1 MKTDDIFE
9 AITDIDDKF
18 LDEARQTDFSG
29 DQPIVVRPAPRKPL
43 WKTLVPIAA
52 CIAVLCTAGAIGVKY
67 LHGRG
72 GIETSG
78 SASSNEYPS
87 STEEFQYPDEAKF
100 IVSEKYSED
109 PSLFNSCYQSYTIWD
124 NENTYAKSY
133 KELAAQSDLIVA
145 GEFADHTHQTQDPGQ
160 IYVSDPNIEDLALN
174 YLRVEN
180 VIKGDIKAGQYV
192 LINQSVQISAGG
204 DRAVQINSGDR
215 LTPMFKGDRWIYFL
229 KKNGDY
235 YEPVNGP
242 QGRYP
247 VPGNNNVDVSNS
259 GEIGMVDKY
268 CALSNAAPAR
278 DEIYDTV
285 VSILETAKP
294 KLEEISVPDNN
305 GEQNTFVMEEFPEF
319 SFVVSNNYVRY
330 ILKTSPETD
339 TVFDFDIFGVNSKIN
354 NLYLADLNGDGKREI
369 CATVYEAGKGQSI
382 MVCDF
387 ADGLNEDGSVAV
399 DTTAN
404 SLYSLPSMAWEY
416 EYALAA
422 EDGILKAVKIE
433 WHLPPV
439 SAAPKEL
446 SREPLTLDMM
456 VRINASYGFE
466 EITVPLP
473 GARNDFVMEEFPGYW
488 FTATYEGVLL
498 NGYKMNAL
506 DMPIISGDPM
516 ENLFLCDLNGD
527 GRRELCATVVNDGV
541 RSIDVIDFAANDKWY
556 TLQGNRDY
564 DYILEAEN
572 EVLTLIQSNKPLL
585 DRQREPLSLDKMMP
599 VLPGVDV
606 TKIGDEKRFKL
617 VEFPDKTFEIIDGKI
632 VMDDIKA
639 PAGTMR
645 NSVIGGIEYYLTDLN
660 GDFKREICA
669 WGSIGSGIVSTYI
682 VVYDI
687 ANNESYYYK
696 PPKALKEFVSLD
708 MEKDPLD
715 DVLYA
720 VTNEYHPD
728 SYKEISRE
736 PLTLDILEKVSKS
749 DSAYEEIPLFID
761 QTFTKEDFPGV
772 EFTVDTSTEVTT
784 FRFGWESSSIAN
796 NVNRVFLYDADG
808 DGKREICLNCP
819 FAGNGIIRVYGY
831 MDNGE
836 MGCAVYYEDGGCW
849 LGGGENGTLK
859 YYTNDKIEPFKFSKS
874 DLKPTFAQSYS
885 YEILGWDHTL
895 DFSEIAPV
903 FGTYNISIKDRTL
916 KINGKS
922 ADSENDVLFD
932 SGAQLSELYTMYDKE
947 ERTLTFVFTCE
958 ETGNVS
964 ALKVSER
971 NTAEIYHYEKGVTLK
986 PTKDELLIVNPD
998 GSEEPFKLPE
1008 NSDTLTLGE

>member
-52 CIAVLCTAGAIGVKY
+52 CIAVLCAAGTLGVKY
-67 LHGRG
+67 FKNRPRS
-72 GIETSG
+72 ETSEG
-78 SASSNEYPS
+78 
-87 STEEFQYPDEAKF
+87 
-100 IVSEKYSED
+100 
-109 PSLFNSCYQSYTIWD
+109 
-124 NENTYAKSY
+124 
-133 KELAAQSDLIVA
+133 
-145 GEFADHTHQTQDPGQ
+145 
-160 IYVSDPNIEDLALN
+160 
-174 YLRVEN
+174 
-180 VIKGDIKAGQYV
+180 
-192 LINQSVQISAGG
+192 
-204 DRAVQINSGDR
+204 
-215 LTPMFKGDRWIYFL
+215 
-229 KKNGDY
+229 
-235 YEPVNGP
+235 
-242 QGRYP
+242 
-247 VPGNNNVDVSNS
+247 
-259 GEIGMVDKY
+259 
-268 CALSNAAPAR
+268 SNASFSYLGASTQKVSR
-278 DEIYDTV
+278 IEIPEDGSEVRFTM
-285 VSILETAKP
+285 
-294 KLEEISVPDNN
+294 D
-305 GEQNTFVMEEFPEF
+305 EFPAF
-319 SFVVSNNYVRY
+319 DFRASNNFVWSV
-330 ILKTSPETD
+330 LKTTPETD
-339 TVFDFDIFGVNSKIN
+339 AVFENSLFHKNASVQDI
-354 NLYLADLNGDGKREI
+354 YLADLNGDGKREI
-369 CATVYEAGKGQSI
+369 CATVYEAEKGQSI

-387 ADGLNEDGSVAV
+387 ADGLNEEGIVV
-399 DTTAN
+399 DTIAN

-422 EDGILKAVKIE
+422 EDGILKAVKTE
-433 WHLPPV
+433 WQPMYASTIPN
-439 SAAPKEL
+439 EI

-456 VRINASYGFE
+456 SRINASYEFKE
-466 EITVPLP
+466 VTIPLP
-473 GARNDFVMEEFPGYW
+473 GARNDFVMEEFPDYG
-488 FTATYEGVLL
+488 FTATYEGILL
-498 NGYKMNAL
+498 NGYKINAV
-506 DMPIISGDPM
+506 DVAIISGDYV

-541 RSIDVIDFAANDKWY
+541 RSVDVIDFANNDKWY
-556 TLQGNRDY
+556 TLQGKAREEY
-564 DYILEAEN
+564 YLEKETYLDTGN
-572 EVLTLIQSNKPLL
+572 EHLMSVF
-585 DRQREPLSLDKMMP
+585 REDNGDCCLETHDPLSLDKMTP
-599 VLPGVDV
+599 VLSNNGL
-606 TKIGDEKRFKL
+606 TKLEDEKQFKL
-617 VEFPDKTFEIIDGKI
+617 AEFPDKTFEIIDGKI
-632 VMDDIKA
+632 VMDDVKA

-645 NSVIGGIEYYLTDLN
+645 NSVIGGMEYYLTDLN
-660 GDFKREICA
+660 GDGKREICA
-669 WGSIGSGIVSTYI
+669 WGSIGSGIDYRYI

-687 ANNESYYYK
+687 ANDERYV
-696 PPKALKEFVSLD
+696 KAGMALENLISLD
-708 MEKDPLD
+708 VNDG
-715 DVLYA
+715 VLYA

-728 SYKEISRE
+728 SDKEISRE

-749 DSAYEEIPLFID
+749 DTAYEEIPLFID

-772 EFTVDTSTEVTT
+772 EFTVDTTTEVPT
-784 FRFGWESSSIAN
+784 FRFDWESSSIAN

-819 FAGNGIIRVYGY
+819 FAGNGIIRVYSY

-849 LGGGENGTLK
+849 LGGGEKGTLK

-885 YEILGWDHTL
+885 YELLGWDHTL

-998 GSEEPFKLPE
+998 GSEEPFKFPE

>member
-9 AITDIDDKF
+9 AITDIDDNF

-52 CIAVLCTAGAIGVKY
+52 CIAVLCTAGTLGVKY
-67 LHGRG
+67 FRNRPRS
-72 GIETSG
+72 ETSEG
-78 SASSNEYPS
+78 
-87 STEEFQYPDEAKF
+87 
-100 IVSEKYSED
+100 
-109 PSLFNSCYQSYTIWD
+109 
-124 NENTYAKSY
+124 
-133 KELAAQSDLIVA
+133 
-145 GEFADHTHQTQDPGQ
+145 
-160 IYVSDPNIEDLALN
+160 
-174 YLRVEN
+174 
-180 VIKGDIKAGQYV
+180 
-192 LINQSVQISAGG
+192 
-204 DRAVQINSGDR
+204 
-215 LTPMFKGDRWIYFL
+215 
-229 KKNGDY
+229 
-235 YEPVNGP
+235 
-242 QGRYP
+242 
-247 VPGNNNVDVSNS
+247 
-259 GEIGMVDKY
+259 
-268 CALSNAAPAR
+268 SNASFSQLGASTQKVSR
-278 DEIYDTV
+278 IEIPEDGSEVRFTM
-285 VSILETAKP
+285 
-294 KLEEISVPDNN
+294 D
-305 GEQNTFVMEEFPEF
+305 EFPAF
-319 SFVVSNNYVRY
+319 DFRASNNFVWSV
-330 ILKTSPETD
+330 LKTTPETD
-339 TVFDFDIFGVNSKIN
+339 AVFENSLFHKNASVQDI
-354 NLYLADLNGDGKREI
+354 YLADLNGDGKREI
-369 CATVYEAGKGQSI
+369 CATVYEAEKGQSI

-387 ADGLNEDGSVAV
+387 ADGLNEEGTVV
-399 DTTAN
+399 DTIAN

-422 EDGILKAVKIE
+422 EDGILKAVKTE

-456 VRINASYGFE
+456 SRINASYEFKE
-466 EITVPLP
+466 VTIPLP

-527 GRRELCATVVNDGV
+527 GRREFCATVVNDGV

-585 DRQREPLSLDKMMP
+585 DRQREPLSLDKMIP

-645 NSVIGGIEYYLTDLN
+645 NSVIGGMEYYLTDLN
-660 GDFKREICA
+660 GDGKREICA
-669 WGSIGSGIVSTYI
+669 WGSIGSGIDYRYI

-687 ANNESYYYK
+687 ANDERYV
-696 PPKALKEFVSLD
+696 KAGMALENLISLD
-708 MEKDPLD
+708 VNDG
-715 DVLYA
+715 VLYA
-720 VTNEYHPD
+720 VTDEYHPD
-728 SYKEISRE
+728 SDKEISRE

-749 DSAYEEIPLFID
+749 DTAYEEIPLFID
-761 QTFTKEDFPGV
+761 QTFTKVDFPDV
-772 EFTVDTSTEVTT
+772 EFTVDTSTDLPT

-819 FAGNGIIRVYGY
+819 FAGNGIIRVYSY
-831 MDNGE
+831 MDNGK

-895 DFSEIAPV
+895 DFSEIASV

-922 ADSENDVLFD
+922 ADSENNVLFD

-958 ETGNVS
+958 ETGNIS

-998 GSEEPFKLPE
+998 GSEEPFKFPE

>member
-18 LDEARQTDFSG
+18 LEEAQPTDFN
-29 DQPIVVRPAPRKPL
+29 DDRPVIARPAPRKPL

-52 CIAVLCTAGAIGVKY
+52 CIAVLCAAGTLGVKY
-67 LHGRG
+67 FKNRPRS
-72 GIETSG
+72 ETSEG
-78 SASSNEYPS
+78 
-87 STEEFQYPDEAKF
+87 
-100 IVSEKYSED
+100 
-109 PSLFNSCYQSYTIWD
+109 
-124 NENTYAKSY
+124 
-133 KELAAQSDLIVA
+133 
-145 GEFADHTHQTQDPGQ
+145 
-160 IYVSDPNIEDLALN
+160 
-174 YLRVEN
+174 
-180 VIKGDIKAGQYV
+180 
-192 LINQSVQISAGG
+192 
-204 DRAVQINSGDR
+204 
-215 LTPMFKGDRWIYFL
+215 
-229 KKNGDY
+229 
-235 YEPVNGP
+235 
-242 QGRYP
+242 
-247 VPGNNNVDVSNS
+247 
-259 GEIGMVDKY
+259 
-268 CALSNAAPAR
+268 SNASFSQLGASTQKVSR
-278 DEIYDTV
+278 IEIPEDGSEVRFTM
-285 VSILETAKP
+285 
-294 KLEEISVPDNN
+294 D
-305 GEQNTFVMEEFPEF
+305 EFPAF
-319 SFVVSNNYVRY
+319 DFRASNNSVWSV
-330 ILKTSPETD
+330 LKTTPETD
-339 TVFDFDIFGVNSKIN
+339 AVFENSLFLFHKNASVQNI
-354 NLYLADLNGDGKREI
+354 YLADLNGDGKREI
-369 CATVYEAGKGQSI
+369 CATVYEAEKGQSI

-387 ADGLNEDGSVAV
+387 ADGLNEEGTVV
-399 DTTAN
+399 DTIAN

-422 EDGILKAVKIE
+422 EDGILKAVKTE

-456 VRINASYGFE
+456 VRINASYEFKE
-466 EITVPLP
+466 VTVPLP
-473 GARNDFVMEEFPGYW
+473 GARNDFVMEEFPDYN

-498 NGYKMNAL
+498 NAYMMNAV
-506 DMPIISGDPM
+506 DVAIIRGDPM

-556 TLQGNRDY
+556 RLQGKAREEY
-564 DYILEAEN
+564 YLEKEAYLDTGN
-572 EVLTLIQSNKPLL
+572 EHLMSVF
-585 DRQREPLSLDKMMP
+585 REDNGDCCLETHDPLSLDKMML
-599 VLPGVDV
+599 VLPGNDV
-606 TKIGDEKRFKL
+606 TKIGDEEHFKL

-632 VMDDIKA
+632 VMDDINA
-639 PAGTMR
+639 PSGTMR

-669 WGSIGSGIVSTYI
+669 WGSIGSGIDYRYI

-696 PPKALKEFVSLD
+696 PPKALKELVSLD

-715 DVLYA
+715 DVLYV
-720 VTNEYHPD
+720 VTNEYYPD
-728 SYKEISRE
+728 SDKEISRE

-749 DSAYEEIPLFID
+749 DNAYEDIPLFID

-772 EFTVDTSTEVTT
+772 KFTVDTSTEVLT

-831 MDNGE
+831 MDDGE

-849 LGGGENGTLK
+849 LHEGENGTLN

-885 YEILGWDHTL
+885 YEILDWDHTL

-916 KINGKS
+916 KINGIS

-958 ETGNVS
+958 VTGNVS

-971 NTAEIYHYEKGVTLK
+971 KTAEIYHYEKGVTLK

-998 GSEEPFKLPE
+998 GSEEPFKFPE

>member
-9 AITDIDDKF
+9 AITDIDDNF

-52 CIAVLCTAGAIGVKY
+52 CIAVLCTAGTLGVKY
-67 LHGRG
+67 FRNRPRS
-72 GIETSG
+72 ETSEG
-78 SASSNEYPS
+78 
-87 STEEFQYPDEAKF
+87 
-100 IVSEKYSED
+100 
-109 PSLFNSCYQSYTIWD
+109 
-124 NENTYAKSY
+124 
-133 KELAAQSDLIVA
+133 
-145 GEFADHTHQTQDPGQ
+145 
-160 IYVSDPNIEDLALN
+160 
-174 YLRVEN
+174 
-180 VIKGDIKAGQYV
+180 
-192 LINQSVQISAGG
+192 
-204 DRAVQINSGDR
+204 
-215 LTPMFKGDRWIYFL
+215 
-229 KKNGDY
+229 
-235 YEPVNGP
+235 
-242 QGRYP
+242 
-247 VPGNNNVDVSNS
+247 
-259 GEIGMVDKY
+259 
-268 CALSNAAPAR
+268 SNASFSQLGASTQKVSR
-278 DEIYDTV
+278 IEIPEDGSEVRFTM
-285 VSILETAKP
+285 
-294 KLEEISVPDNN
+294 D
-305 GEQNTFVMEEFPEF
+305 EFPAF
-319 SFVVSNNYVRY
+319 DFRASNNFVWSV
-330 ILKTSPETD
+330 LKTTPETD
-339 TVFDFDIFGVNSKIN
+339 AVFENSLFHKNASVQDI
-354 NLYLADLNGDGKREI
+354 YLADLNGDGKREI
-369 CATVYEAGKGQSI
+369 CATVYEAEKGQSI

-387 ADGLNEDGSVAV
+387 ADGLNEEGTVV
-399 DTTAN
+399 DTIAN

-422 EDGILKAVKIE
+422 EDGILKAVKTE

-456 VRINASYGFE
+456 SRINASYEFKE
-466 EITVPLP
+466 VTIPLP

-572 EVLTLIQSNKPLL
+572 KVLTLIQSNKPLL

-645 NSVIGGIEYYLTDLN
+645 NSVIGGMEYYLTDLN
-660 GDFKREICA
+660 GDGKREICA
-669 WGSIGSGIVSTYI
+669 WGSIGSGIDYRYI

-687 ANNESYYYK
+687 ANDERYV
-696 PPKALKEFVSLD
+696 KAGMALENLISLD
-708 MEKDPLD
+708 VNDG
-715 DVLYA
+715 VLYA
-720 VTNEYHPD
+720 VTDEYHPD
-728 SYKEISRE
+728 SDKEISRE

-749 DSAYEEIPLFID
+749 DTAYEEIPLFID
-761 QTFTKEDFPGV
+761 QTFTKVDFPGV
-772 EFTVDTSTEVTT
+772 EFTVDTSTDLPT

-819 FAGNGIIRVYGY
+819 FAGNGIIRVYSY
-831 MDNGE
+831 MDNGK

-922 ADSENDVLFD
+922 ADSENNVLFD

-958 ETGNVS
+958 ETGNIS

-998 GSEEPFKLPE
+998 GSEEPFKFPE

>member
-9 AITDIDDKF
+9 AITDIDDNF

-52 CIAVLCTAGAIGVKY
+52 CIAVLCTAGTLGVKY
-67 LHGRG
+67 FRNRPRS
-72 GIETSG
+72 ETSEG
-78 SASSNEYPS
+78 
-87 STEEFQYPDEAKF
+87 
-100 IVSEKYSED
+100 
-109 PSLFNSCYQSYTIWD
+109 
-124 NENTYAKSY
+124 
-133 KELAAQSDLIVA
+133 
-145 GEFADHTHQTQDPGQ
+145 
-160 IYVSDPNIEDLALN
+160 
-174 YLRVEN
+174 
-180 VIKGDIKAGQYV
+180 
-192 LINQSVQISAGG
+192 
-204 DRAVQINSGDR
+204 
-215 LTPMFKGDRWIYFL
+215 
-229 KKNGDY
+229 
-235 YEPVNGP
+235 
-242 QGRYP
+242 
-247 VPGNNNVDVSNS
+247 
-259 GEIGMVDKY
+259 
-268 CALSNAAPAR
+268 SNASFSQLGASTQKVSR
-278 DEIYDTV
+278 IEIPEDGSEVRFTM
-285 VSILETAKP
+285 
-294 KLEEISVPDNN
+294 D
-305 GEQNTFVMEEFPEF
+305 EFPAF
-319 SFVVSNNYVRY
+319 DFRASNNFVWSV
-330 ILKTSPETD
+330 LKTTPETD
-339 TVFDFDIFGVNSKIN
+339 AVFENSLFHKNASVQDI
-354 NLYLADLNGDGKREI
+354 YLADLNGDGKREI
-369 CATVYEAGKGQSI
+369 CATVYEAEKGQSI

-387 ADGLNEDGSVAV
+387 ADGLNEEGTVV
-399 DTTAN
+399 DTIAN

-422 EDGILKAVKIE
+422 EDGILKAVKTE

-456 VRINASYGFE
+456 SRINASYEFKE
-466 EITVPLP
+466 VTIPLP

-645 NSVIGGIEYYLTDLN
+645 NSVIGGMEYYLTDLN
-660 GDFKREICA
+660 GDGKREICA
-669 WGSIGSGIVSTYI
+669 WGSIGSGIDYRYI

-687 ANNESYYYK
+687 ANDERYV
-696 PPKALKEFVSLD
+696 KAGMALENLISLD
-708 MEKDPLD
+708 VNDG
-715 DVLYA
+715 VLYA
-720 VTNEYHPD
+720 VTDEYHPD
-728 SYKEISRE
+728 SDKEISRE

-749 DSAYEEIPLFID
+749 DTAYEEIPLFID
-761 QTFTKEDFPGV
+761 QTFTKVDFPGV
-772 EFTVDTSTEVTT
+772 EFTVDTSTDLPT

-819 FAGNGIIRVYGY
+819 FAGNGIIRVYSY
-831 MDNGE
+831 MDNGK

-922 ADSENDVLFD
+922 ADSENNVLFD

-947 ERTLTFVFTCE
+947 ERTFTFVFTCE
-958 ETGNVS
+958 ETGNIS

-998 GSEEPFKLPE
+998 GSEEPFKFPE